1 MEGTWED
8 LETQLKNMTSYR
20 NCYHLS
26 KSGGGL
32 KKEYDS
38 PDFNGTVGFKVN
50 FNTSNDNIKRHILE
64 EKKVR
69 YQGLKGRIKKF
80 RLMEIKIK
88 VNLITKETK
97 ATCQGKHQI

>member
-26 KSGGGL
+26 KSTGGGL

-38 PDFNGTVGFKVN
+38 PDFNGTVGSKVN

-64 EKKVR
+64 EKKS
-69 YQGLKGRIKKF
+69 
-80 RLMEIKIK
+80 
-88 VNLITKETK
+88 
-97 ATCQGKHQI
+97 